1 MAEEE
6 PSGWSGPPFP
16 RWANSLSRLGLVLFI
31 GAIVGPPLFLFV
43 WVRSPLHTYQ
53 YARVEQP
60 IHFDHR
66 HHVRDDG
73 IDCRYCHYDVARSS
87 TAAVPETELC
97 MGCHGQIWTQSPLLE
112 PVRASYYHDEP
123 IHWRR
128 VNLLPDFVYF
138 RHDIHVHKG
147 VGCETCHGRVDQM
160 GNVYAASTLQMGWCL
175 DCHRNPERYLRPP
188 ELVTVMGYRPSEPQE
203 VLGKKLRKELS
214 VNPPVNCSACHR

>member
-1 MAEEE
+1 VAEEE

-123 IHWRR
+123 
-128 VNLLPDFVYF
+128 DFVYF